1 MTLPA
6 WIALGLLL
14 AALVVV
20 GLGALRLRALSHRVG
35 SFECGARPAG
45 VESASWTLGIAHYG
59 VGRIDWWRSW
69 SLSWRPARTW
79 ARHDLTIVGRE
90 PFTGADARPDSYLV
104 RCRYRGQEFQLTMA
118 RAAYEGL
125 ASWLEAAPPGRR
137 DVVV

>member
-14 AALVVV
+14 AALVVA
-20 GLGALRLRALSHRVG
+20 GLGALRLRALSRRVG
-35 SFECGARPAG
+35 SFECGLRTAG
-45 VESASWTLGIAHYG
+45 AESASWTLGIAHYG

-69 SLSWRPARTW
+69 SLSWRPGRTW
-79 ARHDLTIVGRE
+79 SRHDLVIVGRE
-90 PFTGADARPDSYLV
+90 PFGGADARPDSYLV
-104 RCRYRGQEFQLTMA
+104 RCRYREQELELTMA